1 MIKQEDVYKIGKL
14 GKPHGV
20 KGEISFIFN
29 DDVFDRTDAEYLVIE
44 IEGILIPFYMEEYRF
59 HGNETALIKFCDI
72 DTQEQAKELT
82 GHDVYF
88 PRAQADTDRSTVSWA
103 QMHGLRLID
112 AIYNKPIGTIY
123 RVDDSTP
130 NILFEVNTADG
141 HTALI
146 PANERLIEEID
157 MDKREI
163 RMKLPEGILDLE

>member
-1 MIKQEDVYKIGKL
+1 MIKQENVYKIGKL

-44 IEGILIPFYMEEYRF
+44 IEGILIPFYIKEYRF
-59 HGNETALIKFCDI
+59 HSNETALIKFCDI

-112 AIYNKPIGTIY
+112 AIYNKPIGTIC

-163 RMKLPEGILDLE
+163 RMKLPDGILDLE

>member
-20 KGEISFIFN
+20 KGEINFIFD
-29 DDVFDRTDAEYLVIE
+29 DDVFD
-44 IEGILIPFYMEEYRF
+44 

-88 PRAQADTDRSTVSWA
+88 PRAQAAADRSTVSWA

-112 AIYNKPIGTIY
+112 AISDRAIGIIY

>member
-20 KGEISFIFN
+20 KGEINFIFD

-44 IEGILIPFYMEEYRF
+44 IEGIMIPFYMEEYRF

-82 GHDVYF
+82 GHDVFF
-88 PRAQADTDRSTVSWA
+88 PRAQADADKGTVSLA
-103 QMHGLRLID
+103 QMHGLTLID
-112 AIYNKPIGTIY
+112 AISDKPIGTIY

-146 PANERLIEEID
+146 PANEHLIEKID

-163 RMKLPEGILDLE
+163 RMNLPDGILDLE

>member
-20 KGEISFIFN
+20 KGEINFIFD

-44 IEGILIPFYMEEYRF
+44 IEGIMIPFYMEEYRF

>member
-29 DDVFDRTDAEYLVIE
+29 DDAFDRTNAEYLIIE

-59 HGNETALIKFCDI
+59 RSNETAFIKFCDI

-88 PRAQADTDRSTVSWA
+88 PRAQADADRSTVSWV

-112 AIYNKPIGTIY
+112 AISDKPIGTVCRI
-123 RVDDSTP
+123 DDTTL
-130 NILFEVNTADG
+130 NVLFEVNVADG
-141 HTALI
+141 RTILI
-146 PANERLIEEID
+146 PANEDFIEEID
-157 MDKREI
+157 TSKREI
-163 RMKLPEGILDLE
+163 RMKLPDGILDLE

>member
-20 KGEISFIFN
+20 KGEINFIFD

-44 IEGILIPFYMEEYRF
+44 IEGIMIPFYMEEYRF

-88 PRAQADTDRSTVSWA
+88 PRAQAAADRSTVSWA

-112 AIYNKPIGTIY
+112 AISDRAIGIIY

-141 HTALI
+141 HTALL
-146 PANERLIEEID
+146 PANEHLIEKID

>member
-44 IEGILIPFYMEEYRF
+44 IEGILIPFYIKEYRF
-59 HGNETALIKFCDI
+59 HSNETALIKFCDI

-82 GHDVYF
+82 GHDVFF
-88 PRAQADTDRSTVSWA
+88 PRAQADADKDTVSLA
-103 QMHGLRLID
+103 QMHGLTLID
-112 AIYNKPIGTIY
+112 AISDKPIGTIY

-141 HTALI
+141 HTALS
-146 PANERLIEEID
+146 PANEHLIEKID

-163 RMKLPEGILDLE
+163 RMNLPDGILDLE